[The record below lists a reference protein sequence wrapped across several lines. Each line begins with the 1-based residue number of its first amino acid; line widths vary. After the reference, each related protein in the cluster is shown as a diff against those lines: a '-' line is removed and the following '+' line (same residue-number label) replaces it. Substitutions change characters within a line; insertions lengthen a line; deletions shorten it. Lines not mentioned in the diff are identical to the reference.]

1 MNDAIDAEVVADKI
15 EDGEEG
21 EQKTTVQRFLNE
33 LIAMNVHIIEL
44 TLRRYN
50 IACNKLFFA
59 FRVKYPFPL
68 KLNR

>member
-15 EDGEEG
+15 EDG

-44 TLRRYN
+44 TLRRHN

-68 KLNR
+68 